1 MRFIPK
7 AFSKPLKIFN
17 SKVVLLA
24 AKEYNREDH
33 DGEEIRDGGIR
44 INPVNKIT
52 SETKDTKET
61 KSSSE
66 TNEDGVGSNDE
77 NIEAAWTS
85 RPMLET
91 RRKTTF
97 SMSWFAIFEI
107 LGKH

>member
-1 MRFIPK
+1 MFY
-7 AFSKPLKIFN
+7 FQ
-17 SKVVLLA
+17 VVLLA

-33 DGEEIRDGGIR
+33 DCEEGRDNGIR
-44 INPVNKIT
+44 INPINKIT
-52 SETKDTKET
+52 CEAKDTQET

-66 TNEDGVGSNDE
+66 TNEDGIGSNDE